1 MTKSLYVLLCFLL
14 LSNLSLG
21 QGYSYSYT
29 DPCTK
34 KLKTITIP
42 SGQNQVAVNYYGN
55 LKVFDANDFFN
66 GNFGSWLNSIS
77 SSNSNGPCDEVRL
90 AITKDLNMVVAQN
103 VVVTIMNIN
112 SVTQALSAT
121 ASFSNLGNAVSNSE
135 QDEKKDSKSKE
146 QTQQSNQSPTGSSG
160 SSNQK
165 EQTKTESKSDNKS
178 EETKT
183 EDKKGETPNA
193 SQTTQT
199 QNTAGNGGT
208 TTSTSGST
216 GSGTSGS
223 QSTQPNNPS
232 GSGSQQSGQPNT
244 TSPGTNNQGTA
255 PNSQQQ
261 PTTNKTNPQGN
272 SGSKPPIE
280 KKAESPVQQEQNKDK
295 SEFNSSNSAIS
306 NSISNSEDSE
316 GDEKEKKPG
325 SKSKTGSI
333 IGTGDI
339 VLLRSAEDPNARDQ
353 YRITGSFTKANT
365 TNTRVWGILGNFT
378 TQINLSNITFYKA
391 WVLPK
396 SQWTIIGANSTMLN
410 FERDAFNTS
419 TLVASKKFKGNWK
432 KLTAMGGLNFTT
444 AKIGESS
451 LNNLSA
457 VGGGFFS
464 YNIGKKVSGSILCL
478 GVYSPFTH
486 FYEGRWWESGTLL
499 VPFNSWDYKISK
511 TFRFN
516 VSMSGI
522 YEMKQSVLNYQ
533 VLMGGKI
540 LL

>member
-1 MTKSLYVLLCFLL
+1 MIKSLYILLCFLL
-14 LSNLSLG
+14 LSNLTLG

-34 KLKTITIP
+34 KLKSITIP
-42 SGQNQVAVNYYGN
+42 PGQNQVAVNYYGN

-66 GNFGSWLNSIS
+66 GNFGIWLNSIS
-77 SSNSNGPCDEVRL
+77 SSNPNGPCDEVRL
-90 AITKDLNMVVAQN
+90 ALTKDLNMVVAQN

-112 SVTQALSAT
+112 SVTQALA
-121 ASFSNLGNAVSNSE
+121 ASTTFSNLGNAVSNSE
-135 QDEKKDSKSKE
+135 QEDKKDSKSKE
-146 QTQQSNQSPTGSSG
+146 QTQTAGQTTSGTSG
-160 SSNQK
+160 SSSQQQEVK
-165 EQTKTESKSDNKS
+165 TDTKKDNKTS
-178 EETKT
+178 ETKT
-183 EDKKGETPNA
+183 EDKKSDAPNSNQATPV
-193 SQTTQT
+193 
-199 QNTAGNGGT
+199 QNPSGNNVAPAT
-208 TTSTSGST
+208 GST
-216 GSGTSGS
+216 NTTPAGS
-223 QSTQPNNPS
+223 QSPQPTNTNGQGTQQS
-232 GSGSQQSGQPNT
+232 SQQTSTPAGSNNT
-244 TSPGTNNQGTA
+244 NHTQQPGTNKNVG
-255 PNSQQQ
+255 
-261 PTTNKTNPQGN
+261 QGN
-272 SGSKPPIE
+272 SGGKAPIE
-280 KKAESPVQQEQNKDK
+280 KKPGAPIQQEQNKDK
-295 SEFNSSNSAIS
+295 SESNSSSSAIS

-316 GDEKEKKPG
+316 SEEKEKKPG
-325 SKSKTGSI
+325 SKAKTGSI

-339 VLLRSAEDPNARDQ
+339 VLLKSAEDPNSRDQ
-353 YRITGSFTKANT
+353 YRITASFTRANT

-378 TQINLSNITFYKA
+378 TQVNLSNITFYKA

-396 SQWTIIGANSTMLN
+396 SQWTIIGANSSMLN

-499 VPFNSWDYKISK
+499 VPFNSWDYKITK

-533 VLMGGKI
+533 ILMGGKI